1 MKRLFILLLMILGM
15 PLFSFSQEQVDS
27 NAVEQAKLDSIKD
40 KTRRDSEISALQYTI
55 DSLDRAID
63 SILQVAIQEKLA
75 FAKDMQDATR
85 VLPRFKIYPT
95 DNIYILLKLDTKR
108 GKVWMVQY
116 GMGSTRPA
124 ETPIKHYYI
133 ADDDEGWNG
142 RFELYP
148 TKNMYNFIMVDNS
161 DGETYQVQWDT
172 DPSYRII
179 RSITNY

>member
-1 MKRLFILLLMILGM
+1 MKRLFILLLVILGM

-27 NAVEQAKLDSIKD
+27 NAVEQAKQDSIKD
-40 KTRRDSEISALQYTI
+40 KMRQDYAHYI

-75 FAKDMQDATR
+75 FAKEMQDATK
-85 VLPRFKIYPT
+85 VLPRYKLYPT
-95 DNIYILLKLDTKR
+95 ENIYILLKLDTKR

-116 GMGSTRPA
+116 GVGSTRPA
-124 ETPIKHYYI
+124 ETPINNYYI
-133 ADDDEGWNG
+133 ASDDEGWNG

-148 TKNMYNFIMVDNS
+148 TKNMYNFIMVDNY

-172 DPSYRII
+172 DPSYRVI
-179 RSITNY
+179 RSITNN

>member
-1 MKRLFILLLMILGM
+1 M

-27 NAVEQAKLDSIKD
+27 NAVEQAK
-40 KTRRDSEISALQYTI
+40 RDSVLTALDFRI
-55 DSLDRAID
+55 DSLNRAID

-75 FAKDMQDATR
+75 FAKEMQDATK
-85 VLPRFKIYPT
+85 VLPRYKLYPT
-95 DNIYILLKLDTKR
+95 ENIYILLKLDTKR

-116 GMGSTRPA
+116 GVGSTKPA
-124 ETPIKHYYI
+124 ETPIKYYYI

-148 TKNMYNFIMVDNS
+148 TKNMYNFIMVDNY

-172 DPSYRII
+172 DPSYRVI